1 MNLLLESKRLLLKPL
16 AEEDV
21 DICLTLFT
29 DARVVQH
36 AIGMTSEA
44 EIRSQ
49 MSNWSRRGGNG
60 CVGIWCITDKASGE
74 KLGTGAL
81 LPMPIEDDN
90 TDFSLLLPGTMPDA
104 DIEIGY
110 FLKPSAWGRGYA
122 TEAACRLLEFAFQDS
137 PLQEIVATFDEK
149 NIASRIV
156 LEKAGFRDRGTRH
169 CYGEE
174 SMDFRISRDEWLSQL
189 QPGGL

>member
-16 AEEDV
+16 AEEDI
-21 DICLTLFT
+21 DICLALFT
-29 DARVVQH
+29 DATVVQH
-36 AIGMTSEA
+36 AMGMSSEA

-49 MSNWSRRGGNG
+49 MSNWTRRGGSG
-60 CVGIWCITDKASGE
+60 CVGIWCITDKATGE

-90 TDFSLLLPGTMPDA
+90 TDFSLVVPGTMPDA

-110 FLKPSAWGRGYA
+110 FLKPSAWGCGYA
-122 TEAACRLLEFAFQDS
+122 TEAAGRLLEFAFLAS
-137 PLQEIVATFDEK
+137 PLQEVVATFDED
-149 NIASRIV
+149 NVASRLV
-156 LEKAGFRDRGTRH
+156 LEKAGFRDHGTRR

-174 SMDFRISRDEWLSQL
+174 SMNFRISRDDWLSR
-189 QPGGL
+189 PKA

>member
-16 AEEDV
+16 AQEDV
-21 DICLTLFT
+21 DICLALYT
-29 DARVVQH
+29 DAAVVQH
-36 AIGMTSEA
+36 AIGMTSES

-90 TDFSLLLPGTMPDA
+90 TDFSLVVPGTMPDA

-110 FLKPSAWGRGYA
+110 FLKPSAWGHGYA
-122 TEAACRLLEFAFQDS
+122 TETARRLLEFAFLDS
-137 PLQEIVATFDEK
+137 PLQEIVATFDEE
-149 NIASRIV
+149 NVASRIV
-156 LEKAGFRDRGTRH
+156 LEKAGFRDHGTRR

-174 SMDFRISRDEWLSQL
+174 SMNFRISRDEWLSQP
-189 QPGGL
+189 QPRVL